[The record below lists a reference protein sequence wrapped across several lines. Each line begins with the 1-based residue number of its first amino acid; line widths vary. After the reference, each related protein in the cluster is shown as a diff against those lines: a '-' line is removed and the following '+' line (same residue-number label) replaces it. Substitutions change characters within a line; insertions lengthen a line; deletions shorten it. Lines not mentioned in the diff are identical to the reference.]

1 MLSEAAPKFDEEFIL
16 ANAVRALK
24 SPEPCQV
31 ESYPMRS
38 NQLNA
43 SRLIKYRDFFDR
55 RLNRLVRVAPALAP
69 TPLRKVIP

>member
-16 ANAVRALK
+16 ANAVRGLK
-24 SPEPCQV
+24 SPEPGQV

-43 SRLIKYRDFFDR
+43 SRLIKY
-55 RLNRLVRVAPALAP
+55 
-69 TPLRKVIP
+69 